1 MSVSAHLPGYAW
13 FSVFKNLA
21 VRMGVYVGVCLSLV
35 LYCWVIIIANRV
47 PFLERFALERNLA
60 GAALLGFLAILPGIR
75 FIRLPGYL
83 LASSLIAWAIFSL
96 AYRLLSIFFE
106 FELLGVKFSA
116 FQIFM
121 LGFVVFMILATISW
135 IGTFVWRVRERDISH
150 PNNHVS

>member
-21 VRMGVYVGVCLSLV
+21 VRMGVYVGVCLSMV
-35 LYCWVIIIANRV
+35 LFSWIILANRV

-60 GAALLGFLAILPGIR
+60 GAALLGLLAVLPVIR
-75 FIRLPGYL
+75 FIRSPGNL

-96 AYRLLSIFFE
+96 AYRLLCIF
-106 FELLGVKFSA
+106 FELLGAKYSA

-121 LGFVVFMILATISW
+121 LGFIVYMILATISW
-135 IGTFVWRVRERDISH
+135 IGAFVWRVRERHISH